1 MTHFLKEKKYKSQIS
16 DKDYNIIFSGKK
28 KKITPEFGSSP
39 RDYIEMNVFNSNGVR
54 LDTIK
59 VGEVS
64 QYTLSD

>member
-39 RDYIEMNVFNSNGVR
+39 RDYIEMNVFNSTEFV
-54 LDTIK
+54 
-59 VGEVS
+59 
-64 QYTLSD
+64 